1 MHRSALWNARRQ
13 ALAVGPATIIGTF
26 AAGPQTERMQTF
38 LPYPDFQQSAATLDS
53 PRLGK
58 QRVEALQTL
67 RALVIPEYGW
77 QSHPAIRMWMGYVPA
92 LTMYGLAMADEWMK
106 RGFADNTRDNIRE
119 FAPQAAHPDYASKI
133 AMPPWLGDPELHLS
147 HRSNLIRKDPRF
159 YTPVFPGTEADLEY
173 VWPEPRH
180 VFLPEDPEGDVLWI
194 LRENVGDIDPERLD
208 KVGLPAVGRAAQAAG
223 DAAKPGDVTEDE
235 YQPVYAES
243 TSRRPLKV
251 VRKLPP
257 KQQVKKPSR
266 KRQRQEAAFS
276 TLPGK
281 SPVAVPFEGGSKF
294 AVGMVVGRPITLD
307 DGRFGRHFEVTE
319 IIDRSVFDYPALLQD
334 PRVFFPVPAL

>member
-1 MHRSALWNARRQ
+1 M
-13 ALAVGPATIIGTF
+13 AVGRNTVIGTSG
-26 AAGPQTERMQTF
+26 AGPQTERMQTF
-38 LPYPDFQQSAATLDS
+38 LPYPDFQQSAAALD
-53 PRLGK
+53 PARLGK

-147 HRSNLIRKDPRF
+147 HRSNLIRKDPHF
-159 YTPVFPGTEADLEY
+159 YTSVFPDTEPDLEY

-208 KVGLPAVGRAAQAAG
+208 KVGLPAVGRAVQG
-223 DAAKPGDVTEDE
+223 VGDVAQSGGAAEDE

-251 VRKLPP
+251 ARKLPP

-266 KRQRQEAAFS
+266 KRQRQEATFS

-294 AVGMVVGRPITLD
+294 AVGMVVGRPITLE
-307 DGRFGRHFEVTE
+307 DGRFGRHFKVTE
-319 IIDRSVFDYPALLQD
+319 IIDRSAFDYPALLQD

>member
-1 MHRSALWNARRQ
+1 
-13 ALAVGPATIIGTF
+13 
-26 AAGPQTERMQTF
+26 MQTF
-38 LPYPDFQQSAATLDS
+38 LPYPDFRQSAAALDT

-77 QSHPAIRMWMGYVPA
+77 QSHPAIRMWMGHVPA
-92 LTMYGLAMADEWMK
+92 LTMYGLAMVDEWTK

-119 FAPQAAHPDYASKI
+119 FAPQAAHPDYAAKI
-133 AMPPWLGDPELHLS
+133 LLPPWLGDPEFHLS
-147 HRSNLIRKDPRF
+147 HRSNLIRKDPHF
-159 YTPVFPGTEADLEY
+159 YEEVFPGTEHGLEY

-180 VFLPEDPEGDVLWI
+180 EFLPEDPEGEVLWI
-194 LRENVGDIDPERLD
+194 LREHVVDDDPEQLT
-208 KVGLPAVGRAAQAAG
+208 KVGLPAVGRAASAAG
-223 DAAKPGDVTEDE
+223 TSGAGGGAGSGGASSGGPGSGGPSDSDDD
-235 YQPVYAES
+235 YQFVYAEE
-243 TSRRPLKV
+243 TSRRPSKV
-251 VRKLPP
+251 AKKAPAKPL
-257 KQQVKKPSR
+257 VKKPSR

-281 SPVAVPFEGGSKF
+281 SPAAVPFDGGRKF

-307 DGRFGRHFEVTE
+307 DGRFGRHFEVTDV
-319 IIDRSVFDYPALLQD
+319 IDRSEFAYPALLQD